1 MRILVTYYSH
11 SGNTA
16 KLAHQIAL
24 RLGAEEE
31 PILER
36 NKTKGVRDIISGAL
50 GAALGTTSRLAS
62 AENDPADFDLVLVGT
77 PVWSFGP
84 APAVNAYLDA
94 HAKGYARVAWFC
106 TLGHAGDSATFA
118 RMTRRSG
125 KQPVACVSVTEN
137 ELGTDAMDT
146 KLDGFTTALNA
157 ATR

>member
-1 MRILVTYYSH
+1 MRILVTYFSYT
-11 SGNTA
+11 GNTA

-36 NKTKGVRDIISGAL
+36 NKTKGVSGLISGAL
-50 GAALGTTSRLAS
+50 GAALGTASRLAS
-62 AENDPADFDLVLVGT
+62 AAHDPADFDLVVIGT

-84 APAVNAYLDA
+84 APAVNGYLDA
-94 HAKGYARVAWFC
+94 HAKNCARVAWFC

-125 KQPVACVSVTEN
+125 KDPVACVSVTEK
-137 ELGTDAMDT
+137 ELGGDAMGT
-146 KLDGFTTALNA
+146 KLDRFTNALNA